1 MAGHGRTSWDD
12 VAVVTVSILRLVARY
27 EKQNGKPASL
37 FAQGIGKGCRR
48 ERISRSCGDWPTC

>member
-27 EKQNGKPASL
+27 EKQNGE
-37 FAQGIGKGCRR
+37 GCRR
-48 ERISRSCGDWPTC
+48 ERISRACGHTPSCRLGPRE

>member
-27 EKQNGKPASL
+27 EKQNGGAC
-37 FAQGIGKGCRR
+37 FAFSSGDGESCWR
-48 ERISRSCGDWPTC
+48 E